1 MLRVVTAAHGTLKF
15 GVEPVA
21 LICHCQGTGTE
32 QILRWKRRKEDDEK

>member
-32 QILRWKRRKEDDEK
+32 QILDFEMEKEERG